1 MSCNKIELPKEVSCI
16 IKLLNERGHEAYA
29 VGGAVRDTILGR
41 SPEDWD
47 VTTSAL
53 PDEIKSIF
61 NRTVDTGIEHGT
73 VTVLM
78 KGKGYEVTTYRI
90 DGEYLDSRHPRDVKF
105 TRNLSEDLL
114 RRDFTINAMAYNNR
128 DGLVDEYGGEKDLED
143 GIIRC
148 VGDPVKRFE
157 EDALRMLRA
166 VRFSAQLGFTIH
178 PDTREAIIKLAPT
191 IKNISCERIRDEILK
206 LIESDNPGHIRELYN
221 LRLTKYILP
230 EFDEMMACEQNSKHH
245 MYNVGE
251 HTIHAMENIE
261 SDRILRLTMLL
272 HDMGK
277 PSTKS
282 QDEEGYDHFYNH
294 QIVGA
299 EMANKT
305 LRSLKLDND
314 TRKKVVNLVRFH
326 DERPVLKE
334 KKVRKCIVETGLEA
348 FPNIFAVK
356 RADTLA
362 QSMYKREEKLRYID
376 DFEAMYNDIV
386 SKGQCLRIAD
396 MKISGKDLIE
406 MGVRQGPDIGDILQ
420 ELFEDVLNNPSHN
433 EEQYL
438 KERATKLLLKR
449 KQHES

>member
-1 MSCNKIELPKEVSCI
+1 MNCNNMKLPEEVKCIIEL
-16 IKLLNERGHEAYA
+16 LNRRGHEAYA
-29 VGGAVRDTILGR
+29 VGGAVRDTLLGR
-41 SPEDWD
+41 KPEDWD
-47 VTTSAL
+47 ITTSAL

-78 KGKGYEVTTYRI
+78 KGKGFEVTTYRI
-90 DGEYLDSRHPRDVKF
+90 DGEYLDSRHPKDIKF

-114 RRDFTINAMAYNNR
+114 RRDFTINAMAYNDR
-128 DGLVDEYGGEKDLED
+128 DGLVDEYGGKEDLKD

-166 VRFSAQLGFTIH
+166 VRFSAQLGFDIH
-178 PDTREAIIKLAPT
+178 PDTKEAIAKLAPT
-191 IKNISCERIRDEILK
+191 IKNISAERIRDELLK
-206 LIESDNPGHIRELYN
+206 LIESDNPGFIRELYS
-221 LRLTKYILP
+221 LGLTQHFLP
-230 EFDEMMACEQNSKHH
+230 EFDEMMECEQNSKHH

-261 SDRILRLTMLL
+261 SDRILRLAMLL

-282 QDEEGYDHFYNH
+282 KDEEGHHHFYNH
-294 QIVGA
+294 QIIGA
-299 EMANKT
+299 QMANKT
-305 LRSLKLDND
+305 LRDLKMDND
-314 TRKKVVNLVRFH
+314 TRKQVVRLVRYH

-334 KKVRKCIVETGLEA
+334 RIVRKCIVEIGLDA

-362 QSMYKREEKLRYID
+362 QSDYKREEKLQYIE
-376 DFEAMYNDIV
+376 DFESMYNDIV
-386 SKGQCLRIAD
+386 AKGQCLRITD
-396 MKISGKDLIE
+396 MKISGKDLID
-406 MGVRQGPDIGDILQ
+406 MGAKQGPSIGELLQ

-433 EEQYL
+433 NEEYL
-438 KERATKLLLKR
+438 REKAAKLLQKR
-449 KQHES
+449 RQDES

>member
-1 MSCNKIELPKEVSCI
+1 MNCNNMKLPEEVKCIIEL
-16 IKLLNERGHEAYA
+16 LNRRGHEAYA
-29 VGGAVRDTILGR
+29 VGGAVRDTLLGR
-41 SPEDWD
+41 KPEDWD
-47 VTTSAL
+47 IATSAL

-78 KGKGYEVTTYRI
+78 KGKGFEVTTYRI
-90 DGEYLDSRHPRDVKF
+90 DGEYLDSRHPKDIKF

-114 RRDFTINAMAYNNR
+114 RRDFTINAMAYNDR
-128 DGLVDEYGGEKDLED
+128 DGLVDEYGGKEDLKD

-166 VRFSAQLGFTIH
+166 VRFSAQLGFDIH
-178 PDTREAIIKLAPT
+178 PDTKEAIAKLAPT
-191 IKNISCERIRDEILK
+191 IKNISAERIRDELLK
-206 LIESDNPGHIRELYN
+206 LIESDNPGFIRELYS
-221 LRLTKYILP
+221 LGLTQHFLP
-230 EFDEMMACEQNSKHH
+230 EFDEMMECEQNSKHH

-261 SDRILRLTMLL
+261 SDRILRLAMLL

-282 QDEEGYDHFYNH
+282 KDEEGHHHFYNH
-294 QIVGA
+294 QIIGA
-299 EMANKT
+299 QMANKT
-305 LRSLKLDND
+305 LRDLKMDND
-314 TRKKVVNLVRFH
+314 TRKQVVRLVRYH

-334 KKVRKCIVETGLEA
+334 RIVRKCIVEIGLDA
-348 FPNIFAVK
+348 FPDIFAVK

-362 QSMYKREEKLRYID
+362 QSDYKREEKLQYIE
-376 DFEAMYNDIV
+376 DFESMYNDIV
-386 SKGQCLRIAD
+386 AKGQCLKISD
-396 MKISGKDLIE
+396 MKISGKDLID
-406 MGVRQGPDIGDILQ
+406 MGAKQGPSIGELLQ

-433 EEQYL
+433 NEEYL
-438 KERATKLLLKR
+438 REKAAKLLQKR
-449 KQHES
+449 RQDES